1 MPKVTL
7 ADIKA
12 AADRK
17 YGPFVVELP
26 DGEVQLQSLLRLP
39 SKKRKDLL
47 AKADELKNMAEMM
60 KDQPDLDLAEVL
72 EDVLRVVAPS
82 KAAADRLF
90 KACDHDAAVL
100 MEVFLGYM
108 EAAQP
113 GEAQP
118 SES

>member
-39 SKKRKDLL
+39 KKKRGELL
-47 AKADELKNMAEMM
+47 AKAEELKNVGELMQQQA
-60 KDQPDLDLAEVL
+60 DLDLAAL
-72 EDVLRVVAPS
+72 IEDILRTVAPS
-82 KAAADRLF
+82 KAAADRLI
-90 KACDHDAAVL
+90 KACDHDVAVL

-113 GEAQP
+113 GEAKP